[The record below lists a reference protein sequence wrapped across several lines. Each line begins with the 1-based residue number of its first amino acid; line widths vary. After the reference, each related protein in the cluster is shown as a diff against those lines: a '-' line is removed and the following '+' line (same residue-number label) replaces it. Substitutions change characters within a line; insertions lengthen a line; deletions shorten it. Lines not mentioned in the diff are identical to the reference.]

1 MLVSHLISVVD
12 ITIAGGTALTLRSL
26 QTPPS
31 ALLGVAAVTRREHRY
46 LLSLPLHSHN
56 LRLCGVPAV
65 RGEVTVCAE
74 RSRSLP
80 EPVALR
86 SQSAAVASLTE
97 YLPLAL
103 ITESA
108 VQSLITNPC
117 SGQRQH
123 ITAADNPFLSVI
135 GLRNTHH
142 T

>member
-1 MLVSHLISVVD
+1 MFSHLISVVD

-46 LLSLPLHSHN
+46 LLSSLHSHN

-65 RGEVTVCAE
+65 RGEVTLCAE

-135 GLRNTHH
+135 RLRNTHH